1 MKAVS
6 LPVSFSIRRLSSAT
20 TGIKSGFLR
29 HATATRLV
37 AAHLLFTVALVMV
50 PKADIAETPF
60 DEANTPTSEMAMERT
75 ASPSECGQSLPSPV
89 LRIFSQPRRIS
100 VRRVLPAHP
109 GRLTD
114 SRRFRELFCSL
125 LCSSHSHDT
134 TALWFGLSCG
144 PFVGADRRSAV
155 AGMLHKMAG
164 GALIKQSKPMP

>member
-1 MKAVS
+1 M
-6 LPVSFSIRRLSSAT
+6 
-20 TGIKSGFLR
+20 FLR
-29 HATATRLV
+29 HARPTRR
-37 AAHLLFTVALVMV
+37 AAAYLLFTVALVMV

-60 DEANTPTSEMAMERT
+60 DEANTPTNEMAMERT